1 MILND
6 VGDQRRTTSKPPI
19 EPMIRDATSADIHAI
34 TDIYNAIIPTTTI
47 AWTENLQ
54 TPEQRGGWFAK
65 QQQEN
70 FPVLVATENES
81 NEVIGFAS
89 YSHFRGAGVWPG
101 YRFTVEHTIHIRKQ
115 FWGQGIG
122 RALMIALLDRGK
134 SAGMHVMVGALD
146 GENSSSL
153 LFHQRLGFTEVGRMP
168 EVGFKFG
175 RRLDLVLVQK
185 ILD

>member
-1 MILND
+1 MIND
-6 VGDQRRTTSKPPI
+6 PA

-54 TPEQRGGWFAK
+54 TPEQRGDWFAR
-65 QQQEN
+65 QQQEG
-70 FPVLVATENES
+70 FPVLVANDDES
-81 NEVIGFAS
+81 DDVIGFAS
-89 YSHFRGAGVWPG
+89 YGHFRGAGVWPG
-101 YRFTVEHTIHIRKQ
+101 YRFTVEHTIHIREP
-115 FWGQGIG
+115 FWNQGIG
-122 RALMIALLDRGK
+122 RALMSALLDRAR

-146 GENSSSL
+146 GENSASL
-153 LFHQRLGFTEVGRMP
+153 LFHQRLGFIEVGRMP

-185 ILD
+185 TLD